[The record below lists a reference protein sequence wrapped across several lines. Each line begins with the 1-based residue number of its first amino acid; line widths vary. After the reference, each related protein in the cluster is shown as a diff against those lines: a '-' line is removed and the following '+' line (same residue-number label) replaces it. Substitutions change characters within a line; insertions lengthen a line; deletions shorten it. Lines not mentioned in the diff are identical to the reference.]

1 MKKTDNMIFIWDFF
15 KAKGL
20 SDYGIAGLMGNL
32 YAESG
37 LRSNTLERLCI
48 KRYAEMGINFTDELY
63 TISIH
68 NGAISKDE
76 FLHPMG
82 KHYGY
87 GLAQWTTESRKSG
100 LYDYCFN
107 QNVPIDSLQ
116 AQCEY
121 LFFELSTTFRNTF
134 TVLKTAQDINP
145 ASDRV
150 LLRFEAPK
158 DAELQIETRRKYSK
172 EIYDLMTEDN
182 MVYFGSARIDENGHA
197 LGGVAGDQT
206 GKEVCTQKYY
216 MHDLGWNV
224 LRAKEPQVREAIA
237 QDMEFACANNNIG
250 YDQNQ
255 NQTLYQ
261 VAKPLGF
268 NCSLVGT
275 PCETDCARLVRICVL
290 YAGVQVSDFYT
301 GNEKDALLATD
312 AFVLVDVKLPEELL
326 RGDILVTKTK
336 GHTVVVLT
344 NGVNAQSKEPISTPT
359 EYKLG
364 WIKVGTD
371 YYYRLAPGVN
381 AHGWNDIKC
390 KDGNT
395 YRFYFDDKGK
405 MLTGWQHIGDYWYF
419 FHDTVGS
426 GLEGA
431 MYVSDKDGRQFIA
444 TFD

>member
-1 MKKTDNMIFIWDFF
+1 MKKTDNMIFIWEFF

-20 SDYGIAGLMGNL
+20 SDFGIAGLMGNL

-37 LRSNTLERLCI
+37 LKSNTLERLCI
-48 KRYAEMGINFTDELY
+48 NRYAQNGIAYTDETY
-63 TISIH
+63 TLNVD
-68 NGAISKDE
+68 NGAISKTE
-76 FLHPMG
+76 FLSPMG

-87 GLAQWTTESRKSG
+87 GLAQWTTESRKRG
-100 LYDYCFN
+100 LYEYTEQQYTSIGD
-107 QNVPIDSLQ
+107 LQ
-116 AQCEY
+116 TQCEY
-121 LFFELSTTFRNTF
+121 LYRELETSFKTVLS
-134 TVLKTAQDINP
+134 VLKTAQDINS

-158 DAELQIETRRKYSK
+158 DAESQIETRRKYSK
-172 EIYDLMTEDN
+172 EIYDLMAEGN
-182 MVYFGSARIDENGHA
+182 MVYFGSARIDENGNA
-197 LGGVAGDQT
+197 SGGVAGDQT
-206 GKEVCTQKYY
+206 GKEVSTQPYY
-216 MHDLGWNV
+216 MHSKGWNV
-224 LRAKEPQVREAIA
+224 IRAKEPQVREAIA
-237 QDMEFACANNNIG
+237 QDMEWACANNNIG

-275 PCETDCARLVRICVL
+275 PCETDCARLVRVCVL
-290 YAGVQVSDFYT
+290 YAGVQCSDFYT
-301 GNEKDALLATD
+301 GNELNALLAAG
-312 AFVLVDVKLPEELL
+312 AFEQVYPSMPDGLM

-344 NGVNAQSKEPISTPT
+344 NGANVKPTTPVTPT
-359 EYKLG
+359 DNDKLG

-381 AHGWNDIKC
+381 AHGWDDIKC

-405 MLTGWQHIGDYWYF
+405 MLTGWQNIGNYWYY
-419 FHDTVGS
+419 FHDTIGS

-444 TFD
+444 TF

>member
-1 MKKTDNMIFIWDFF
+1 MKLTNDIKFVWDYF
-15 KAKGL
+15 KGKGL
-20 SDYGIAGLMGNL
+20 TDYGIAGLMGNL

-48 KRYAEMGINFTDELY
+48 KRYAELGINFTDELY
-63 TISIH
+63 TISVD
-68 NGAISKDE
+68 NGAISKAE
-76 FLHPMG
+76 FLSPMG

-87 GLAQWTTESRKSG
+87 GLAQWTTENRKRG

-107 QNVPIDSLQ
+107 KNVPIDDLE

-121 LFFELSTTFRNTF
+121 LWYELETSFK
-134 TVLKTAQDINP
+134 TVLSVLKAAQNINS
-145 ASDRV
+145 ASDKV
-150 LLRFEAPK
+150 LLKFEAPK
-158 DAELQIETRRKYSK
+158 NAALQIETRRKYSK
-172 EIYDLMTEDN
+172 EIYDLMTEGN

-197 LGGVAGDQT
+197 SGGVAGDQT
-206 GKEVCTQKYY
+206 GKEVSTQKYY
-216 MHDLGWNV
+216 MHEKGWNV

-237 QDMEFACANNNIG
+237 QDMEWACKNNNIG
-250 YDQNQ
+250 YDQGQ
-255 NQTLYQ
+255 NQSLYQ

-275 PCETDCARLVRICVL
+275 PCETDCARLVRVCVL

-301 GNEKDALLATD
+301 GNELDALLATD
-312 AFVLVDVKLPEELL
+312 AFKQVYPPMPGGLM

-344 NGVNAQSKEPISTPT
+344 NGSDVPATKPTTQDEP
-359 EYKLG
+359 YKLG
-364 WIKVGTD
+364 WIKDGINW
-371 YYYRLAPGVN
+371 YYRIGEGIN
-381 AHGWNDIKC
+381 AHGFNDIKC

-405 MLTGWQHIGDYWYF
+405 MLTGWQHIGDYWYY

-431 MYVSDKDGRQFIA
+431 MYVSDQDGRQFIA
-444 TFD
+444 TF